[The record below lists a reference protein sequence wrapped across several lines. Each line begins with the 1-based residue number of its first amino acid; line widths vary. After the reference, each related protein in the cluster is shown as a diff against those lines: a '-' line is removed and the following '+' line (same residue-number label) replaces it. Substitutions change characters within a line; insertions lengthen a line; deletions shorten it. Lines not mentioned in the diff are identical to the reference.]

1 LFIREN
7 GILLQAFFFFK
18 AKTMPSCGK
27 KNFHGGQVS
36 AFYAKDQAGTG
47 KSGFP
52 GNFEVFALQAV
63 RRPIRGIGRLSFYIT
78 HYYLTV

>member
-1 LFIREN
+1 
-7 GILLQAFFFFK
+7 
-18 AKTMPSCGK
+18 MPSCGK

-36 AFYAKDQAGTG
+36 TFYAKNQAGAG

-63 RRPIRGIGRLSFYIT
+63 RRPIRKIGQLWFYIT
-78 HYYLTV
+78 HYSFDSLAFFRLFFNQNENP